1 MMKPECAE
9 SVMVTLLT
17 SPMRGRG
24 YSTPTSLV
32 TTPFLP
38 ERPGIYCLR
47 MRVIRARVVH
57 HIMRNDVYGR
67 AWL

>member
-1 MMKPECAE
+1 MLAQFLIMLRL
-9 SVMVTLLT
+9 SSTLFY
-17 SPMRGRG
+17 RQVHKENI
-24 YSTPTSLV
+24 SLV

-57 HIMRNDVYGR
+57 HIMRNDVYSR